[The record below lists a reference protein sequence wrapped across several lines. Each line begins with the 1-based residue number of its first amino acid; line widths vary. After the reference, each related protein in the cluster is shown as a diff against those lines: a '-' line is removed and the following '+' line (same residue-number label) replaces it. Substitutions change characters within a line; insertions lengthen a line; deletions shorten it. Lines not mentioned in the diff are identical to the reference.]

1 VSDAR
6 DERHQTRVLIL
17 APGGKDAALARTV
30 LANANVECEV
40 VSDIVALVR
49 GIAEGVGAV
58 LVTEEA
64 IAEGSGNLLA
74 LEIVRQPPWSD
85 LPILV
90 MTHQGADSPV
100 AVQAL
105 QSLGNVTLLERP
117 IRVSALVSAV
127 RSALRA
133 RHRQHQTRQYLQER
147 ERTAAQLR
155 DADRR
160 KDEFLATLA
169 HELRNPLSPISNALE
184 ILRLSGNADPGAQPV
199 LEMMERQVNHLVRL
213 VDDLLDVSR
222 VTLGKMVLRRAP
234 IAIGD
239 VLESAIESSR
249 PLIASRRHRLTTTI
263 PDEPLVVDGDAV
275 RLAQVFANLLNN
287 AAKYTN
293 EQGEIAVTVRREGKD
308 VVVAVRDNGLG
319 IPGEML
325 GRVFEIFAQV
335 DGLQGRAGGGLGI
348 GLTLV
353 RSLVA
358 MHGGSVAVVSEGRG
372 KGSEFVV
379 RLPLSVASEPRSIAP
394 RYAPAGGAAT
404 HRVLVVDDNVDAA
417 ESLGMVL
424 DLLGAEVRVV
434 NSGPDALAM
443 MASYGPTVVVLD
455 IGMPAMDGYEVAR
468 RIRSDRRYDD
478 VTLIAMT
485 GWGQDEDRRRTRAEG
500 FDHHLIKPPD
510 IVALQTVLASIGSGK
525 RRARV
530 AAMSS
535 SGA

>member
-6 DERHQTRVLIL
+6 DERRQTRVLIL
-17 APGGKDAALARTV
+17 APGGKDAALARHV
-30 LANANVECEV
+30 LANANVDCEV
-40 VSDIVALVR
+40 VPDIVALVR

-117 IRVSALVSAV
+117 TRVSALVSAV

-155 DADRR
+155 EADRR

-222 VTLGKMVLRRAP
+222 ITLGKMVLRRAP

-239 VLESAIESSR
+239 VLETAIESSR
-249 PLIASRRHRLTTTI
+249 PLIASRRHRLRDEIPTQPLSSTATPCGSRRCSRTCSTTPPST
-263 PDEPLVVDGDAV
+263 PTSRA
-275 RLAQVFANLLNN
+275 RSSCRR
-287 AAKYTN
+287 AARARTSSSS
-293 EQGEIAVTVRREGKD
+293 
-308 VVVAVRDNGLG
+308 VRDNGLG
-319 IPGEML
+319 IPEEML

-335 DGLQGRAGGGLGI
+335 DGLQGARA
-348 GLTLV
+348 
-353 RSLVA
+353 A
-358 MHGGSVAVVSEGRG
+358 GSASASRWCAA
-372 KGSEFVV
+372 SW
-379 RLPLSVASEPRSIAP
+379 RCTAAASPSSARAAARAASSSCACRCPSPPSRARPLR
-394 RYAPAGGAAT
+394 AT
-404 HRVLVVDDNVDAA
+404 RRRARRAHRVLVVDDNVDAA

-434 NSGPDALAM
+434 NSGSDALAT
-443 MASYGPTVVVLD
+443 MASYAPTVVVLD
-455 IGMPAMDGYEVAR
+455 IGMPGMDGYEVAR
-468 RIRSDRRYDD
+468 RIRADRRYDG

-510 IVALQTVLASIGSGK
+510 IVALQTVLASVDGGRAPSA
-525 RRARV
+525 RRAR
-530 AAMSS
+530 
-535 SGA
+535 

>member
-1 VSDAR
+1 
-6 DERHQTRVLIL
+6 
-17 APGGKDAALARTV
+17 
-30 LANANVECEV
+30 
-40 VSDIVALVR
+40 
-49 GIAEGVGAV
+49 
-58 LVTEEA
+58 
-64 IAEGSGNLLA
+64 
-74 LEIVRQPPWSD
+74 
-85 LPILV
+85 

-100 AVQAL
+100 TVQAL

-117 IRVSALVSAV
+117 TRVSALVSAV

-133 RHRQHQTRQYLQER
+133 RHRQHQTRLYLQER
-147 ERTAAQLR
+147 ERTAAALR

-169 HELRNPLSPISNALE
+169 HDLRNPLSPISNALE

-222 VTLGKMVLRRAP
+222 ITLGKMVLRRAP

-239 VLESAIESSR
+239 VLETGDRVEPAAGRVAPPPARDGDPAAAARRRRRRGAARAGVREPASTTPPSTPTSRARSSCRCAGRARRSSCRCATTASASPRRCSGACSRSSR
-249 PLIASRRHRLTTTI
+249 RSR
-263 PDEPLVVDGDAV
+263 
-275 RLAQVFANLLNN
+275 
-287 AAKYTN
+287 
-293 EQGEIAVTVRREGKD
+293 
-308 VVVAVRDNGLG
+308 
-319 IPGEML
+319 
-325 GRVFEIFAQV
+325 
-335 DGLQGRAGGGLGI
+335 GLQGRAGGGLGI

-358 MHGGSVAVVSEGRG
+358 MHGGNVAVVSEGRG

-379 RLPLSVASEPRSIAP
+379 RLPLSVASEPRSAAP
-394 RYAPAGGAAT
+394 RHAPAGAAAQ

-434 NSGPDALAM
+434 NSGSDALAT
-443 MASYGPTVVVLD
+443 MASTRRPSSCSTSGCPAWTATRSRAASAPTAATT
-455 IGMPAMDGYEVAR
+455 G
-468 RIRSDRRYDD
+468 

-485 GWGQDEDRRRTRAEG
+485 GWGQDEDRKRTRAEG

-510 IVALQTVLASIGSGK
+510 IVALQTVLASVDGG
-525 RRARV
+525 RGRARV
-530 AAMSS
+530 AHA
-535 SGA
+535 